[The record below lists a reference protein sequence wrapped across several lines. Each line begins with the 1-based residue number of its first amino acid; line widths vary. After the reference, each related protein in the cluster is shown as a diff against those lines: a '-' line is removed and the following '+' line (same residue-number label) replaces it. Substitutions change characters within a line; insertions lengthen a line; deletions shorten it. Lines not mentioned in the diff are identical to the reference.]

1 MTNVD
6 YYTDSDIEMMRS
18 LIQRIATGPE
28 MSKSI
33 RREEAREGMKL
44 ILENRVSKIH
54 AAIFLIS
61 LRMKR
66 ESDEENLGILE
77 AFQQATTPYVAP
89 TDLVVDIADP
99 YDGYLR
105 SLPSSPFLPAVLA
118 ACGVPT
124 ICHGL
129 ELVGPKFGVTTRR
142 VLQEAGIEINLQPDK
157 AIKRLEKPNI
167 GWCYIDQQVLCPQL
181 HDLIELRNLMVK
193 RTCISTIEN
202 LTAPIRG
209 RKTTHLLTGYVHK
222 AYPRVYALL
231 AQHAGYDGAL
241 IVRGSE
247 GGVIPSLRQSA
258 TCFSYRRNG
267 SLYEHRFNPA
277 DLAIASNTIS
287 VPLPKSLA
295 KIQNQ
300 SDKLESIAKKAAHQ
314 GLQAL
319 ESQPGPTKD
328 SLIYGAATVLW
339 HIGFNDSLTSAA
351 EVARDAIDSEKA
363 MNCFLGH

>member
-1 MTNVD
+1 
-6 YYTDSDIEMMRS
+6 MMRS

-28 MSKSI
+28 MSKSVP
-33 RREEAREGMKL
+33 REEAREGMKL
-44 ILENRVSKIH
+44 ILENRISKIH
-54 AAIFLIS
+54 AAIFLVS

-66 ESDEENLGILE
+66 ETDEENLGILE

-118 ACGVPT
+118 ACGVPA

-129 ELVGPKFGVTTRR
+129 ESVGPKFGVTTRR
-142 VLQEAGIEINLQPDK
+142 VLEEAGIEIDLRPDE
-157 AIKRLEKPNI
+157 AIKRLEKPNM

-231 AQHAGYDGAL
+231 ARHAGYDGAL

-247 GGVIPSLRQSA
+247 GGIIPSLRQAA
-258 TCFSYRRNG
+258 TCFSYRRNE
-267 SLYEHRFNPA
+267 SLCEHRFNPA
-277 DLAIASNTIS
+277 DLGIAGDTVS
-287 VPLPKSLA
+287 VPLPESIT
-295 KIQNQ
+295 KIENQ
-300 SDKLESIAKKAAHQ
+300 PDKLQRITGKAAQQ

-319 ESQPGPTKD
+319 EGRHGPTRD
-328 SLIYGAATVLW
+328 SLIYGTAIVLW
-339 HIGFNDSLTSAA
+339 QIGFNESLNSAA
-351 EVARDAIDSEKA
+351 EVARHALDSGKA
-363 MNCFLGH
+363 MDCFVAR